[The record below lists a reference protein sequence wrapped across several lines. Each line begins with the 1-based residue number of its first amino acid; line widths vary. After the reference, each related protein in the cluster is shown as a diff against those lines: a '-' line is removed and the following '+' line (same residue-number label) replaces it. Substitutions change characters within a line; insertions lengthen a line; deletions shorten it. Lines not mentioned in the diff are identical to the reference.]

1 MSAILKLN
9 WKDLLRGSIMVGATA
24 VIMYLA
30 EKLGFSGLDAAS
42 VSAGIAY
49 LLDKLFSDEEGKL
62 GGVL

>member
-1 MSAILKLN
+1 
-9 WKDLLRGSIMVGATA
+9 MVGATA